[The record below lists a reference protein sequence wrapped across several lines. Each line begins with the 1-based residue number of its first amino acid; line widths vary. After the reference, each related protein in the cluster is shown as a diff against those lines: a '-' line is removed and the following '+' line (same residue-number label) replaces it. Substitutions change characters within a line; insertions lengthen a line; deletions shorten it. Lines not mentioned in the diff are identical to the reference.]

1 MLHRPS
7 GGVPQKLANMPAGGG
22 RACSIPPICYF
33 SVMPPAYILQPPS
46 PSEARSAMVE
56 LQSAL
61 DLESFWKACL
71 KLIGST
77 LPHRS
82 CSLFFN
88 IVDFQPTD
96 ARHHVLQPRNAD
108 YVPATSLTVSG
119 PFLARHPQIRMY
131 TYSDIASEDPD
142 AARRRLVQEPDPEWN
157 EFIHLAFWHDSAPEA
172 VLSIHRPP
180 DFSEVSDEERAFLEQ
195 LYPTI
200 EAGLRRLR
208 AVEGERTRRQVY
220 EHFLRYI
227 PLSVLFVDGDD
238 QLLFA
243 TAEAEKQCARWNR
256 GLKIPAAMDLE
267 LPGNAGRLFNQS
279 ATASELVQA
288 SGKSGAVQLAHPA
301 LHGLSARIERSW
313 HFPGLRL
320 RPCYVV
326 TFLDAP
332 ASQDQAPEPSQEA
345 LLLLQQLT
353 PSERRVAQL
362 VARGLRNEE
371 IADHLCRSRRTVE
384 FQLNSIYRKLG
395 IGSRTQLVRALA

>member
-1 MLHRPS
+1 
-7 GGVPQKLANMPAGGG
+7 
-22 RACSIPPICYF
+22 
-33 SVMPPAYILQPPS
+33 MPPAYVLQPAS
-46 PSEARSAMVE
+46 PSEARTAMVE

-61 DLESFWKACL
+61 DLESFWNACL
-71 KLIGST
+71 KLVGTT

-108 YVPATSLTVSG
+108 YVPATSLTISG
-119 PFLARHPQIRMY
+119 PYLAKHPQIRMY
-131 TYSDIASEDPD
+131 TYSQIASEDPD
-142 AARRRLVQEPDPEWN
+142 AARRRLAQEPDPEWN

-180 DFSEVSDEERAFLEQ
+180 DVSEVTQEERAFLEQ

-208 AVEGERTRRQVY
+208 AVESERTRTQAY
-220 EHFLRYI
+220 EHFLRYM
-227 PLSVLFVDGDD
+227 PLSVLFVDGEDR
-238 QLLFA
+238 LLFA

-256 GLKIPAAMDLE
+256 GLRIPAAEELE
-267 LPGNAGRLFNQS
+267 LPGNISRLFNRS
-279 ATASELVQA
+279 ASAQA
-288 SGKSGAVQLAHPA
+288 STKSVAVQLAHPA
-301 LHGLSARIERSW
+301 LGGLSARIERSW
-313 HFPGLRL
+313 HFPGLQL

-326 TFLDAP
+326 TFIDAP
-332 ASQDQAPEPSQEA
+332 VALDQPAEPSQAA
-345 LLLLQQLT
+345 LQVLQQLS

-395 IGSRTQLVRALA
+395 ISSRTQLVRALA